1 MTGWCSLVLA
11 SNLTRFR
18 YFIRNYRIAGLFWNR
33 LSHCL
38 SFGKPSQIRKKLVK
52 HCVWLRTVG
61 KSCGK
66 PKFSRLWHQ
75 REGSLEAKANK
86 EGSLKTIF
94 KIDHQLQKYQKLSQI
109 CHWKH
114 HCGGNA
120 YPMMSNCRTAPFAK
134 ISAGQ
139 GYSKCVN
146 LWFISDVRIYTH
158 VTLGIQLIEDVTG
171 RASFETHFH
180 KIILELDPIPILSSF
195 GRELIL
201 YLFDII
207 MYFNLK
213 VIKSTFGNVFN

>member
-11 SNLTRFR
+11 SNLTQFR
-18 YFIRNYRIAGLFWNR
+18 YFIRNYRIAGLIWNR

-109 CHWKH
+109 CHRKH

-158 VTLGIQLIEDVTG
+158 VMSSPLESNWLRMYQKEHFWDTL
-171 RASFETHFH
+171 
-180 KIILELDPIPILSSF
+180 P
-195 GRELIL
+195 
-201 YLFDII
+201 
-207 MYFNLK
+207 
-213 VIKSTFGNVFN
+213 